1 MESTSMYMQIH
12 SGIRTTSFFN
22 QFCLPFM
29 VFSYWAKFIYW
40 LNQNQCDHFFL
51 QIIFGPKC
59 IIGYVCISETN
70 SCHLFLVDH
79 FFWTNVSFSSFKW
92 TTVIWKLCIGS
103 ERSGFVTTAARE
115 AERRQVTLSW
125 SNGNPEL
132 EKLRLR

>member
-12 SGIRTTSFFN
+12 SGIRTTSFFI
-22 QFCLPFM
+22 QFCFPFM
-29 VFSYWAKFIYW
+29 VFSDWAKFIYW

-59 IIGYVCISETN
+59 IIGYDVFLKQIH
-70 SCHLFLVDH
+70 HLFLVDH
-79 FFWTNVSFSSFKW
+79 LCWTNVSFSSFKW